1 MRLKDFTPGQIVY
14 VLQEIKEKGITKD
27 YSIVQ
32 YQVNSVGRMYL
43 WVSLPGSGCRTNRF
57 FHRYPADEFLTE
69 HDDYASEPRHL
80 FLTKQ
85 AAAEYVETKELRK
98 WLRSA
103 ANFPHVTS
111 YSLKQLRTCKI
122 ALEGDV
128 DDLIS
133 RRAALRAVDQHTNE
147 DGTLDDD
154 ISCILERVSL

>member
-1 MRLKDFTPGQIVY
+1 M
-14 VLQEIKEKGITKD
+14 
-27 YSIVQ
+27 
-32 YQVNSVGRMYL
+32 
-43 WVSLPGSGCRTNRF
+43 
-57 FHRYPADEFLTE
+57 
-69 HDDYASEPRHL
+69 
-80 FLTKQ
+80 
-85 AAAEYVETKELRK
+85 ETKELRK